1 MSDIAAFKNIPD
13 VSFIDFLTLEQV
25 QELFRADFI
34 QAYKNATGQT
44 LTLNPADPINLVLL
58 AESNQYYQ
66 ALQYVDRAGKQDLLK
81 YTYGEYLDNIAL
93 RSGLTRKGAGKA
105 ITTLRFTLSATRS
118 SAVAIPAG
126 TRVCTGDNVYF
137 ATTEYAEIKPAA
149 FAATTLRFESTGE
162 HDDIE
167 IPAGSV
173 AATAD
178 GVRFKTTQ
186 GVTLAACAAAMATLR
201 FTLSAARSEAVTIS
215 AGTKVYA
222 DVAARAYT
230 FPFVTGETV
239 TIEASEK
246 ATTTLRFYPKAGATT
261 RRICADWQFV
271 QRCRENLCDGRRPGS
286 GAGRRIQRGERHGAA
301 ARIHRQ
307 QCGSGNRRRLGCQ
320 RAGRRRKLYFIPHQQ
335 RPGHWPLRDRNN
347 QHRRRE
353 KPDR

>member
-1 MSDIAAFKNIPD
+1 M
-13 VSFIDFLTLEQV
+13 SFIDFLTLEQV

-173 AATAD
+173 AATARRCTVQD
-178 GVRFKTTQ
+178 YPGRDL
-186 GVTLAACAAAMATLR
+186 GSLRRRYGDAAVHAE
-201 FTLSAARSEAVTIS
+201 RSPER
-215 AGTKVYA
+215 GR
-222 DVAARAYT
+222 DH
-230 FPFVTGETV
+230 F
-239 TIEASEK
+239 
-246 ATTTLRFYPKAGATT
+246 
-261 RRICADWQFV
+261 RRYKGIC
-271 QRCRENLCDGRRPGS
+271 RRG
-286 GAGRRIQRGERHGAA
+286 GAGP
-301 ARIHRQ
+301 
-307 QCGSGNRRRLGCQ
+307 
-320 RAGRRRKLYFIPHQQ
+320 IPS
-335 RPGHWPLRDRNN
+335 PL
-347 QHRRRE
+347 
-353 KPDR
+353 

>member
-1 MSDIAAFKNIPD
+1 M
-13 VSFIDFLTLEQV
+13 
-25 QELFRADFI
+25 
-34 QAYKNATGQT
+34 
-44 LTLNPADPINLVLL
+44 
-58 AESNQYYQ
+58 
-66 ALQYVDRAGKQDLLK
+66 LK

-222 DVAARAYT
+222 DVAAPGLYL
-230 FPFVTGETV
+230 P
-239 TIEASEK
+239 
-246 ATTTLRFYPKAGATT
+246 
-261 RRICADWQFV
+261 
-271 QRCRENLCDGRRPGS
+271 LCDR
-286 GAGRRIQRGERHGAA
+286 
-301 ARIHRQ
+301 
-307 QCGSGNRRRLGCQ
+307 
-320 RAGRRRKLYFIPHQQ
+320 
-335 RPGHWPLRDRNN
+335 RDRN
-347 QHRRRE
+347 H
-353 KPDR
+353 